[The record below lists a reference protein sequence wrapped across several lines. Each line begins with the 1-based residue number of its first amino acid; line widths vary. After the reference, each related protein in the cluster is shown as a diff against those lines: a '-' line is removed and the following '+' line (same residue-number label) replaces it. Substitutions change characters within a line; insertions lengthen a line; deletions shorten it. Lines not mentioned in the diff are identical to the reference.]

1 MKISKSRIRQIIKE
15 SYQKILAEA
24 TDSDSKKPPADAD
37 EDLLGS
43 ERFSSDNDY
52 ADMELPDLEDDDDF
66 YSDGF
71 GDDDELR
78 RAYQRMRDYDR
89 YYEERHGGSPHDE
102 PDEDGNYMMTD
113 DERDYFNSP
122 EYFRRARPDLNRP
135 HRFGGS
141 LKRPR

>member
-37 EDLLGS
+37 EDWGLDGYGEDSSL
-43 ERFSSDNDY
+43 SSDNDY
-52 ADMELPDLEDDDDF
+52 ADMKFPDLEDDDDLND
-66 YSDGF
+66 DGF
-71 GDDDELR
+71 GNDHEGR
-78 RAYQRMRDYDR
+78 RAYQRQRESDR
-89 YYEERHGGSPHDE
+89 YYKETYGESPHDE

-113 DERDYFNSP
+113 DERNYFNSP
-122 EYFRRARPDLNRP
+122 EYFRRARS
-135 HRFGGS
+135 G

>member
-24 TDSDSKKPPADAD
+24 TGSDSKKPPTDAD
-37 EDLLGS
+37 EDFLGPGRS
-43 ERFSSDNDY
+43 GSDNDY
-52 ADMELPDLEDDDDF
+52 ADMKLPDLEDDDDF
-66 YSDGF
+66 YDDGF
-71 GDDDELR
+71 GNDHEGR
-78 RAYQRMRDYDR
+78 RAYQRQREYDR
-89 YYEERHGGSPHDE
+89 YYEETYGESPHDE

-122 EYFRRARPDLNRP
+122 EYFRRARP
-135 HRFGGS
+135 G